1 MPKKCDGWYNS
12 FYEFL
17 FDTCRKCNFAFGK
30 TFFIAA

>member
-17 FDTCRKCNFAFGK
+17 FDSCRKCNFAFGK